1 MVQLITT
8 IPCLM
13 PRPVNLTLEKLVLEI
28 VLTLRWLSDS
38 ASDR

>member
-1 MVQLITT
+1 
-8 IPCLM
+8 M